1 MKALVTGGAGFIGSH
16 LVELLVGEG
25 HQVIAIDD
33 LSSGKVENLDEMLG
47 RYGFLFRVV
56 DMLDTDALDDSFA
69 GIDWVFHL
77 AGTPSGPDSDE
88 RPGPSLRAHV
98 QTTLQL
104 LEYSRRH
111 AVKSFVYAASA
122 ASYGNAELTPTPEVA
137 RLAPRAPHALTKA
150 MGEELVLG
158 WASIHRLPASS
169 LRLFNVYGPR
179 APLAPD
185 AGSVIPVF
193 LAQKANR
200 KPLTLAGDGRQT
212 RDFVHVHDVTR
223 AFLATTGRML
233 AGEAINVGSGR
244 QVPIRD
250 VAKLIGGDTIAVP
263 ARPGEPRRRLADID
277 KARKLLDWSPQVPF
291 ENGIAALL
299 ANLEDWKE
307 APVWTAETLE
317 QLHSSGR
324 EERSPT
330 DATQEPPPEGS
341 PAVGRA
347 VSLSRAFPLP
357 F

>member
-16 LVELLVGEG
+16 LVERLVGEG

-33 LSSGKVENLDEMLG
+33 LSSGRVENLDQMLG

-56 DMLDTDALDDSFA
+56 DVLDTDALDDSFA

-77 AGTPSGPDSDE
+77 AGTASGPGSNE
-88 RPGPSLRAHV
+88 RPSPSLRAHV

-111 AVKSFVYAASA
+111 AVKAFVYAASA
-122 ASYGNAELTPTPEVA
+122 ASYGNAELIPTPEVA
-137 RLAPRAPHALTKA
+137 RLAPRSPHALTKA

-158 WASIHRLPASS
+158 WASIYGMPASS

-185 AGSVIPVF
+185 AGSVVPVF

-200 KPLTLAGDGRQT
+200 TPLTLAGDGRQT

-223 AFLATTGRML
+223 AFLAAAERML
-233 AGEAINVGSGR
+233 GGQAINVGGGR
-244 QVPIRD
+244 QVTIRE
-250 VAKLIGGDTIAVP
+250 VAELIGGDTIAAP
-263 ARPGEPRRRLADID
+263 TRPGEPRRRLADID
-277 KARKLLDWSPQVPF
+277 KARKLLDWRPQVPF
-291 ENGIAALL
+291 EDGIAALL
-299 ANLEDWKE
+299 AKLEDWKE
-307 APVWTAETLE
+307 EPVWTPETLV
-317 QLHSSGR
+317 QLHGPGR
-324 EERSPT
+324 EEPGT
-330 DATQEPPPEGS
+330 NEGS
-341 PAVGRA
+341 REQPPLGPPAAGPALSR
-347 VSLSRAFPLP
+347 SRAFPLP